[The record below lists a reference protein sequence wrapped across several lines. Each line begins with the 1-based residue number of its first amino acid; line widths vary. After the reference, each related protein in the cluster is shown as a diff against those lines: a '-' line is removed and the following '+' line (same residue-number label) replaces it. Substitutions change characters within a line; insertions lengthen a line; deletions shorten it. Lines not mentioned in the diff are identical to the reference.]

1 MPGERSDRHGVVA
14 VVLAGGRADVG
25 VGVDPDD
32 GEVVAVAPGQRRE
45 RRHADGAVA
54 PQGEDAGG
62 IVLRDQAQR
71 VVQLGEHGVLRLDA
85 AARGLTDRLRAQG
98 AELACVGIGISN
110 AAHVATALE
119 YADGAIV
126 GTAFVR
132 ALRDGGIAGLAA
144 VVEEIACGTGRAPD
158 PER

>member
-85 AARGLTDRLRAQG
+85 AARGQARGVQGHRHRLGGAARRWKHRFQHRRAD
-98 AELACVGIGISN
+98 
-110 AAHVATALE
+110 HVP
-119 YADGAIV
+119 
-126 GTAFVR
+126 
-132 ALRDGGIAGLAA
+132 
-144 VVEEIACGTGRAPD
+144 APD
-158 PER
+158 DLEIEVGRQFADAAAAGPLPLGPDEPQDHVGVR